1 MGTADI
7 FGNYFCS
14 IVQNLSIP
22 VYPSVL
28 NNLSDINSNLAEIFM
43 KQFKD
48 HPSIK
53 RITNTINK
61 TAKLSSFYYFKS
73 SFKRIGETKF

>member
-7 FGNYFCS
+7 FNNHFCA
-14 IVQNLSIP
+14 IVQSSSIP
-22 VYPSVL
+22 LYPSVL
-28 NNLSDINSNLAEIFM
+28 NDLSDINNDLAEIFM
-43 KQFKD
+43 KQFID

-61 TAKLSSFYYFKS
+61 TAKLFSFYYFKS
-73 SFKRIGETKF
+73 SFKRI